1 MRRDGRLTEAF
12 AISLFY
18 CFAEEQE
25 VFRDKHSILGQER
38 EKTFRLSSVVCCLL
52 SSNQR
57 NTLLPVT
64 AELVVY
70 LEGADA
76 VHLIAKEVDAVW
88 QFVREGIDVD
98 DAATNG
104 KLPRLIDVIRP
115 VEAEAEQRLL
125 HEHDIHPLPYAQAQ
139 SLLAEFLL
147 RYNKFGESLGV
158 RHDEERQ
165 TSCRESGEHFR
176 SEDFLSG
183 IALAELDGSL
193 VAAWEEEHLVVA
205 QESRQVVIEI
215 ASLFLVIKHKD
226 IRHIQHLRSPFC
238 QRSEHKRSTTS
249 LQSGKLYRL
258 IRPLLQF
265 CSKGFHARMPC
276 KDAQQFLNLHLRLQ
290 RYE

>member
-1 MRRDGRLTEAF
+1 MSA
-12 AISLFY
+12 
-18 CFAEEQE
+18 
-25 VFRDKHSILGQER
+25 
-38 EKTFRLSSVVCCLL
+38 
-52 SSNQR
+52 NQR

-64 AELVVY
+64 AELVVH

-88 QFVREGIDVD
+88 QLVREGIDVD

-139 SLLAEFLL
+139 SLLAEFLF

-165 TSCRESGEHFR
+165 TSCRESGKHFR

-215 ASLFLVIKHKD
+215 ASLFLIIEHKN
-226 IRHIQHLRSPFC
+226 IRHIQHLWSPFC
-238 QRSEHKRSTTS
+238 QRSEHKRSATS